1 MNRDETNGY
10 LRAVESQIWEVYNK
24 LAELD
29 ARGDFTDE
37 AWKSFREIRVRLTNI
52 SCDFATVRGWNGSI
66 DNKDERSGLRITR
79 EAIAAALGNKE

>member
-10 LRAVESQIWEVYNK
+10 LQAVESQLWEVCNK

-37 AWKSFREIRVRLTNI
+37 AWKSFSRIRVRFINI
-52 SCDFATVRGWNGSI
+52 SYDFAKVRGWNGSI
-66 DNKDERSGLRITR
+66 DNKEERSAWHLTR
-79 EAIAAALGNKE
+79 EAVEAVLRNKE